1 MSKKKKDVIEAKG
14 LITRENGNSFFSVT
28 LDEPVDHVCLCK
40 PSGKLTVC
48 KIQLLVGDRVSVEL
62 SPYDLGKGRIVLREK

>member
-14 LITRENGNSFFSVT
+14 TIKRENGNSFFSVE
-28 LDEPVDHVCLCK
+28 LEDPEGHICLCK

-62 SPYDLGKGRIVLREK
+62 SPYDLSKGRIVLREK

>member
-14 LITRENGNSFFSVT
+14 LIIKENGNSFFSVR
-28 LDEPVDHVCLCK
+28 LDEPKDHMCLCK
-40 PSGKLTVC
+40 PSGRLTVC

-62 SPYDLGKGRIVLREK
+62 SPYDLSKGRIVLREK